1 MAYQSEAAL
10 EQQFMEQLNKQEYST
25 VDISDYDALVEN
37 FKVQFEAFNA
47 PKLDTPITDKE
58 WERIFNLML
67 GKSVF
72 QSAKILRDKFVLERE
87 DGTKVYLS
95 FFDQDHT
102 KNIFQVTHQTTVV
115 GKYVNR
121 YDVTILVN
129 GLPLIQVELKR
140 RGIDIREAVNQVM
153 RYKKHSYNGLYHF
166 IQLFIV
172 SNGVWK
178 NVDREFLARRGIA
191 YTHAYY
197 EGVAHTILPLAA
209 KFTKEYCRLTESC
222 EEIIAEWMEMAR
234 DAYAHVTVKPGVRA
248 YLKQCRAEGRRMA
261 VVTSSV
267 PEHCRT
273 ALTHLDLMKYFE
285 GVTLAHDLGLEKKDP
300 ALWRAAA
307 EHYGVA
313 PEDCTVFDDSLSAC
327 KGARAAKMRV
337 VGVYDGFFAQD
348 EAAMR
353 GFCDVYIRS
362 FEELLLPPR
371 QALRP

>member
-1 MAYQSEAAL
+1 
-10 EQQFMEQLNKQEYST
+10 
-25 VDISDYDALVEN
+25 
-37 FKVQFEAFNA
+37 
-47 PKLDTPITDKE
+47 
-58 WERIFNLML
+58 ML
-67 GKSVF
+67 LF
-72 QSAKILRDKFVLERE
+72 DM
-87 DGTKVYLS
+87 DGT
-95 FFDQDHT
+95 
-102 KNIFQVTHQTTVV
+102 
-115 GKYVNR
+115 
-121 YDVTILVN
+121 
-129 GLPLIQVELKR
+129 LI
-140 RGIDIREAVNQVM
+140 D
-153 RYKKHSYNGLYHF
+153 
-166 IQLFIV
+166 

-371 QALRP
+371 AGTPPMSGLPEALETAREAGEVLSAAVLSRKTPRGWTARPGLPGLPVPVLPPAELRFHRRSLLRLHLHRMSPGELPPLRHLLEGLPPLRLQMGRRGPAPLPVEGQRSGGDSASLCQLFRRRLGAYFREGM

>member
-1 MAYQSEAAL
+1 
-10 EQQFMEQLNKQEYST
+10 
-25 VDISDYDALVEN
+25 
-37 FKVQFEAFNA
+37 
-47 PKLDTPITDKE
+47 
-58 WERIFNLML
+58 
-67 GKSVF
+67 
-72 QSAKILRDKFVLERE
+72 
-87 DGTKVYLS
+87 
-95 FFDQDHT
+95 
-102 KNIFQVTHQTTVV
+102 
-115 GKYVNR
+115 
-121 YDVTILVN
+121 
-129 GLPLIQVELKR
+129 
-140 RGIDIREAVNQVM
+140 
-153 RYKKHSYNGLYHF
+153 
-166 IQLFIV
+166 
-172 SNGVWK
+172 
-178 NVDREFLARRGIA
+178 
-191 YTHAYY
+191 
-197 EGVAHTILPLAA
+197 
-209 KFTKEYCRLTESC
+209 
-222 EEIIAEWMEMAR
+222 MAR

-362 FEELLLPPR
+362 FEELLFRDCRFQSCRLR
-371 QALRP
+371 NCDFTGAAFYGCTFTGCLLENCRLSATYWKDCRLSGCKWDGADLRRSRWKDSVLEETLLRYVNFSGGVWERISVKECDFTESTLSEMRLKKAAMEKTDLTGAELFRTSLAGMDLTACTLDRIVLSETCRELKGAVINAAQAAVVARILGIRVEP